1 MLEGLVATLEGRG
14 AILADSP
21 LPGMVQNACVPGVP
35 GISGNSWP
43 DQAPVFI
50 GLFYLGKIGRL
61 TTPPNLS
68 FLKTPDDPPKI

>member
-1 MLEGLVATLEGRG
+1 MLEGLVDILEGRG

-21 LPGMVQNACVPGVP
+21 LPAMVQNACVAGVP

-50 GLFYLGKIGRL
+50 GLFYLGKLGVA
-61 TTPPNLS
+61 
-68 FLKTPDDPPKI
+68 